1 MRALSAS
8 VVALTMLCAPPALAQ
23 TDRPDPVLAPVPTAA
38 PAPRPITFDGRY
50 VLDLIGVAAGGEA
63 RQTGVLDNLELTAD
77 ADLARLIG
85 WHGAKARVHLLS
97 NQGRAINDAAGTLQ
111 GIDNIE
117 VADGRVKLYEAWIE
131 QAFAEGRA
139 ALLVGLADLN
149 ADFYQND
156 GAAILMAPA
165 FGVGSELA
173 ATGPNGPS
181 IFPSTAL
188 MARLN
193 VTIGTSGYARA
204 AVVNARAGVLGD
216 QYGVDLTMHDG
227 ALLIAEA
234 GSTRGG
240 KLAVGLWRYTRR
252 QDDIH
257 VVDVDGNP
265 VHRAAMGA
273 YLLVDQHIAGGDAH
287 ALSLFLRA
295 GLSEGK
301 TTPFRGGFQI
311 GAHIRGVVPGRP
323 EGRLSFGLAH
333 GLLSNG
339 YRANVADTGER
350 AASAENGIEIT
361 YQDRLAPFLTIQP
374 DLQYIRR
381 ACTEGGERDTLVL
394 GLRMIATFGRH

>member
-8 VVALTMLCAPPALAQ
+8 VVALTILCARPAFGQ
-23 TDRPDPVLAPVPTAA
+23 TDTPDPVLAPAPTAA

-63 RQTGVLDNLELTAD
+63 RQSGVLDNLELTAD
-77 ADLARLIG
+77 ADLARLVG

-131 QAFAEGRA
+131 QAFAGGRA

-240 KLAVGLWRYTRR
+240 KLAVGVWRYTRR
-252 QDDIH
+252 QDDIR

-333 GLLSNG
+333 GLLSSG

-381 ACTEGGERDTLVL
+381 ACTEGGDRDTLVL

>member
-1 MRALSAS
+1 
-8 VVALTMLCAPPALAQ
+8 
-23 TDRPDPVLAPVPTAA
+23 
-38 PAPRPITFDGRY
+38 
-50 VLDLIGVAAGGEA
+50 
-63 RQTGVLDNLELTAD
+63 
-77 ADLARLIG
+77 
-85 WHGAKARVHLLS
+85 
-97 NQGRAINDAAGTLQ
+97 
-111 GIDNIE
+111 
-117 VADGRVKLYEAWIE
+117 
-131 QAFAEGRA
+131 
-139 ALLVGLADLN
+139 
-149 ADFYQND
+149 
-156 GAAILMAPA
+156 
-165 FGVGSELA
+165 
-173 ATGPNGPS
+173 
-181 IFPSTAL
+181 

-234 GSTRGG
+234 GTTRGG

-252 QDDIH
+252 QDDIR
-257 VVDVDGNP
+257 VIDVDGNP

-333 GLLSNG
+333 GLLSSG

-381 ACTEGGERDTLVL
+381 ACTEGGDRDTLVL

>member
-1 MRALSAS
+1 MRWLSAS
-8 VVALTMLCAPPALAQ
+8 VVALTILCGRPAFAQSDAP
-23 TDRPDPVLAPVPTAA
+23 DRAAAA
-38 PAPRPITFDGRY
+38 PEPRPITFDGRY
-50 VLDLIGVAAGGEA
+50 VIDLIGVAAGGEA
-63 RQTGVLDNLELTAD
+63 RQTDILDNLELTAD
-77 ADLARLIG
+77 ADLSRLVG
-85 WHGAKARVHLLS
+85 WRGAKARVHLLS

-117 VADGRVKLYEAWIE
+117 VPDGRIKLYEAWIE
-131 QAFAEGRA
+131 QAFAGGRA

-234 GSTRGG
+234 GTTRGG

-252 QDDIH
+252 QDDIR
-257 VVDVDGNP
+257 VIDVDGNP

-381 ACTEGGERDTLVL
+381 ACTEGGDRDTLVL

>member
-8 VVALTMLCAPPALAQ
+8 VVALTILCARPAFGQ
-23 TDRPDPVLAPVPTAA
+23 TDTPDPVLAPAPTAA

-63 RQTGVLDNLELTAD
+63 RQSGVLDNLELTAD
-77 ADLARLIG
+77 ADLARLVG

-131 QAFAEGRA
+131 QAFAGGRA

-173 ATGPNGPS
+173 ATG
-181 IFPSTAL
+181 
-188 MARLN
+188 LN

-240 KLAVGLWRYTRR
+240 KLAVGVWRYTRR
-252 QDDIH
+252 QDDIR

-295 GLSEGK
+295 GMSEGK

-333 GLLSNG
+333 GLLSSG

-381 ACTEGGERDTLVL
+381 ACTEGGDRDTLVL